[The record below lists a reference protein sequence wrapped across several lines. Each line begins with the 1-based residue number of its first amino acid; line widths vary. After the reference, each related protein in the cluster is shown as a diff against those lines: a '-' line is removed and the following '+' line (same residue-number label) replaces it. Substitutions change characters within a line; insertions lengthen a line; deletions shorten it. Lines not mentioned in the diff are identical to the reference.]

1 VLKRLIELLLSAGA
15 GLAGN
20 LVANW
25 IQQDLWTNVFTEARL
40 IGTLVGGIG
49 MLVVIA
55 GLESERALRW
65 NWPWHRYWYLYD
77 VLGDPR
83 LRQWEANFASLAF
96 AEGQREAF
104 GGEILVGSTRKNLV
118 QTLRTLITHPQAQVV
133 RALVLGE
140 PGSGKTTGLMRLTLD
155 LAKEGRRY
163 LGLRR
168 PIPIL
173 VHLGK
178 FPGGKLLDYVGQAI
192 QDGTR
197 GRSGRIL
204 GKSIE
209 ELAKRNRVV
218 LLFDGL
224 DEALSER
231 PAIVRELVNL
241 IEARAFQVDLSDEA
255 VRIFIRASKNDEG
268 TDEATIWE
276 RLTKGG
282 FLEPGVL
289 GEIHSGYA

>member
-65 NWPWHRYWYLYD
+65 NWPWYLHD

-173 VHLGK
+173 VRLGK

>member
-1 VLKRLIELLLSAGA
+1 
-15 GLAGN
+15 
-20 LVANW
+20 
-25 IQQDLWTNVFTEARL
+25 
-40 IGTLVGGIG
+40 
-49 MLVVIA
+49 
-55 GLESERALRW
+55 
-65 NWPWHRYWYLYD
+65 
-77 VLGDPR
+77 
-83 LRQWEANFASLAF
+83 
-96 AEGQREAF
+96 
-104 GGEILVGSTRKNLV
+104 
-118 QTLRTLITHPQAQVV
+118 
-133 RALVLGE
+133 
-140 PGSGKTTGLMRLTLD
+140 
-155 LAKEGRRY
+155 
-163 LGLRR
+163 
-168 PIPIL
+168 
-173 VHLGK
+173 LGK

>member
-65 NWPWHRYWYLYD
+65 NWPWYLHD

-118 QTLRTLITHPQAQVV
+118 ETLRTLITHPQAQVV

-140 PGSGKTTGLMRLTLD
+140 PGSGKTTGLMRS
-155 LAKEGRRY
+155 
-163 LGLRR
+163 
-168 PIPIL
+168 
-173 VHLGK
+173 HS
-178 FPGGKLLDYVGQAI
+178 
-192 QDGTR
+192 
-197 GRSGRIL
+197 RSGERRETIL
-204 GKSIE
+204 
-209 ELAKRNRVV
+209 
-218 LLFDGL
+218 
-224 DEALSER
+224 R
-231 PAIVRELVNL
+231 PSPANTDS
-241 IEARAFQVDLSDEA
+241 RA
-255 VRIFIRASKNDEG
+255 
-268 TDEATIWE
+268 
-276 RLTKGG
+276 
-282 FLEPGVL
+282 L
-289 GEIHSGYA
+289 GEISRWQTLGLCRPGNPGWYKGAERTDSRQEH